1 MKVFDRIFENF
12 DDMNQA
18 TSSFV
23 EKRYSENMKT
33 METRITNIMM
43 VLNQEMSKSN
53 KIRNLDRLDLQ
64 KSIE

>member
-12 DDMNQA
+12 DDMNHA

-43 VLNQEMSKSN
+43 VLNQELSKSN